1 MSRPLPSFDDL
12 PDDNRPLAHVR
23 REFIDTSDGQIHVR
37 VSRPQTTSL
46 PPLLLLHQSPASSLT
61 YQEILPYLG
70 RDRITIAIDTPGF
83 GESFRPAAEPS
94 IGDYARWILAVPDT
108 LGYAR
113 FDLFGLFTGAAI
125 ASEITRI
132 APDRVRKLIL
142 AGPPLFTPEQQARFL
157 EHAWPMR
164 PQPDGSHLLAEWNR
178 VMTRSM
184 PGLPFDR
191 RADAFNEFYR
201 GGSNAIWGEMAVS
214 VYPLAET
221 LTQIAVPTLILEPEG
236 VHSDCQGA
244 LALLSDARIEPVPH
258 LGYSMLQVV
267 PDRLSAIVCG
277 FLTD

>member
-1 MSRPLPSFDDL
+1 MTSPLAF
-12 PDDNRPLAHVR
+12 PDRATDVVRPLATVR
-23 REFIDTSDGQIHVR
+23 RAFIDTPAGQIHVR
-37 VSRPQTTSL
+37 IARSETSSV

-70 RDRITIAIDTPGF
+70 RDRTAIAIDTPGF
-83 GESFRPAAEPS
+83 GESFRPSAEPS
-94 IGDYARWILAVPDT
+94 IADYARWISAVPTT
-108 LGYAR
+108 LGYDR

-132 APDRVRKLIL
+132 APDHVRKLIL

-157 EHAWPMR
+157 ENAWPMR
-164 PQPDGSHLLAEWNR
+164 PKPDGSHLLAEWNR

-201 GGSNAIWGEMAVS
+201 GGTNAIWGEMAVS

-221 LTQIAVPTLILEPEG
+221 LPQIATQTLILQPEG
-236 VHSDCQGA
+236 VHSDCDGA
-244 LALLSDARIEPVPH
+244 LAMMSNARLQPIPH
-258 LGYSMLQVV
+258 LGYSMLQVI
-267 PDRLSAIVCG
+267 PDRLSDIICG
-277 FLTD
+277 FLTE